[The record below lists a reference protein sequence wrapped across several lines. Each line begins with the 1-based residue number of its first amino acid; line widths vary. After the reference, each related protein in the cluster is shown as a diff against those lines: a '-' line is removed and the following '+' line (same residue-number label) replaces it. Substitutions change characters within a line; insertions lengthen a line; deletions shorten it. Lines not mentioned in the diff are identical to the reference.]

1 MTDTAPQTLPES
13 RYLDHLPAVM
23 REPAPG
29 NSGQGVLGQFL
40 RAFEDV
46 LSGRA
51 DAATPGLAEIIGGIA
66 PDSLTRRQGLAGLS
80 RYAEPGPDLEDDN
93 FRAPKQF
100 LAWLAG
106 WVALSLRADIAEGQ
120 QRQFIAQAISLYG
133 LRGTRRGLEQV
144 LQIYTGLGV
153 TISELTT
160 GLCVGKTATI
170 GKDTILDGGGPH
182 FFRVTLRVPPPLPP
196 LDELAGYRRTAIE
209 IIEAEKPAHCFYDL
223 VIIAPSLQ
231 IGFTS
236 HVGVDT
242 LLSAAPTD
250 SVSTSTEQR
259 RNQ

>member
-1 MTDTAPQTLPES
+1 MTHTAPKTLPES

-23 REPAPG
+23 REPAAG
-29 NSGQGVLGQFL
+29 DAGQGVLGQFL

-51 DAATPGLAEIIGGIA
+51 DAATPGLAEIIRGIA
-66 PDSLTRRQGLAGLS
+66 PDSLTRQQGLAGLS
-80 RYAEPGPDLEDDN
+80 RYAEPGPELDEN

-106 WVALSLRADIAEGQ
+106 WVALSLRADLAEQQ
-120 QRQFIAQAISLYG
+120 QRQFIAQAISLYR
-133 LRGTRRGLEQV
+133 LRGTRRGLERM

-153 TISELTT
+153 TISELAT

-170 GKDTILDGGGPH
+170 GKDTRLEGGGPH

-196 LDELAGYRRTAIE
+196 LDELAGFRRTAIE

-231 IGFTS
+231 IGVTS

-250 SVSTSTEQR
+250 STSASTGQR